1 MDEIAILEILRR
13 HLYLIAA
20 VSIVAVLAGY
30 GLSFLITEKY
40 EATAVVLVR
49 PHEPVKIEE
58 GRGTSKEFLDFPVS
72 QMAAVETASKTYI
85 QIIESPALIGEV
97 VRELNLDKES
107 REEEVGGNVFVRI
120 YASLK
125 AAVNDI
131 KDCLN
136 DAAAIVKY
144 GRLLRDDP
152 LTKAVKNVT
161 KGLVLKSH
169 EDTYVFEIKY
179 SDKKPRTA
187 AAVANTAAGL
197 FIAFME
203 KMRSSEGKYSSDHL
217 QGELEKS
224 RERLISARQDL
235 ENYKAS
241 HRVFLYK
248 EEYSAKLK
256 VISDLEVELAKLDES
271 LAASPGTL
279 VAETYAAK
287 RARLLEILDQRR
299 AELAVLPRIEREL
312 QLRQADVEVAAT
324 TYETVAKDLKDAEI
338 KSSDPV
344 PAARL
349 ISPADGPRLPS
360 RPRRVLIAEI
370 SLLSGLLAGV
380 ALAFFLEFI
389 NRRVRGIQDV
399 EDSIGLKVIGTIPML
414 PAEARLPEFV
424 SQ

>member
-1 MDEIAILEILRR
+1 
-13 HLYLIAA
+13 
-20 VSIVAVLAGY
+20 
-30 GLSFLITEKY
+30 
-40 EATAVVLVR
+40 
-49 PHEPVKIEE
+49 
-58 GRGTSKEFLDFPVS
+58 
-72 QMAAVETASKTYI
+72 
-85 QIIESPALIGEV
+85 
-97 VRELNLDKES
+97 
-107 REEEVGGNVFVRI
+107 
-120 YASLK
+120 
-125 AAVNDI
+125 
-131 KDCLN
+131 
-136 DAAAIVKY
+136 
-144 GRLLRDDP
+144 LLRDDP
-152 LTKAVKNVT
+152 VTRAIKNVT

-179 SDKKPRTA
+179 SDKKPQTA

-203 KMRSSEGKYSSDHL
+203 KMRSSEAQYSSDHL
-217 QGELEKS
+217 KGELEKS

-235 ENYKAS
+235 ENYKES
-241 HRVFLYK
+241 HRVFQYK
-248 EEYSAKLK
+248 QEYDAKLK

-299 AELAVLPRIEREL
+299 AALAVLPKIERDL
-312 QLRQADVEVAAT
+312 QLREADVEVAAT

-349 ISPADGPRLPS
+349 ISPADVPRLPS

-370 SLLSGLLAGV
+370 SLFSGLLAGV

-399 EDSIGLKVIGTIPML
+399 EDSIGLKVIGTIPLL
-414 PAEARLPEFV
+414 PVEARLPEFV
-424 SQ
+424 SR

>member
-1 MDEIAILEILRR
+1 MFLR
-13 HLYLIAA
+13 
-20 VSIVAVLAGY
+20 
-30 GLSFLITEKY
+30 F
-40 EATAVVLVR
+40 
-49 PHEPVKIEE
+49 
-58 GRGTSKEFLDFPVS
+58 
-72 QMAAVETASKTYI
+72 
-85 QIIESPALIGEV
+85 
-97 VRELNLDKES
+97 
-107 REEEVGGNVFVRI
+107 

-152 LTKAVKNVT
+152 FTKAVKNVT

-179 SDKKPRTA
+179 SDKKPGIA

-197 FIAFME
+197 FIVFME

-279 VAETYAAK
+279 VAETYTSK
-287 RARLLEILDQRR
+287 RARLLEILGQRR

-324 TYETVAKDLKDAEI
+324 TYGTVAKDLKDAEI

-349 ISPADGPRLPS
+349 ISPADVPRLPS

-399 EDSIGLKVIGTIPML
+399 EDSIGLKVIGTIPLL

-424 SQ
+424 SR